1 MQITLKSNF
10 IQFAERI
17 GAARKQVPFA
27 VANTLTDIAFMARE
41 EIVQKTY
48 PRSFNVKNKRFAGVV
63 FRVDK
68 ANKRTLT
75 ASIYDRIARA
85 GGKGSVYLAR
95 HESGGIKT
103 SRSSTNV
110 AIPGRKVKNYIRGAS
125 GQVKAQ
131 YKPKALLMQPN
142 FFKIKLKK
150 TGLTAIAGREVN
162 AAKYKASLTS
172 QSPSA
177 VGGGFA
183 KIAKRGEK
191 GQFKVYYILKP
202 QAYIKKTFPYYDA
215 IKKVAHANLQRS
227 FTKNLAKAMA
237 TRK

>member
-27 VANTLTDIAFMARE
+27 VANTLTDIAFLARH
-41 EIVQKTY
+41 EIVEKTY
-48 PRSFNVKNKRFAGVV
+48 PRSFQVKNPRTAGVI
-63 FRVDK
+63 FRVEK
-68 ANKRTLT
+68 ATKRTLT
-75 ASIYDRIARA
+75 ASIYDRLAKE
-85 GGKGSVYLAR
+85 GKKSTRYLSR
-95 HESGGIKT
+95 HESGGTKT
-103 SRSSTNV
+103 SQSSTNV
-110 AIPGRKVKNYIRGAS
+110 AIPGRRVKNFIRGAS
-125 GQVKAQ
+125 GQVKSA

-150 TGLTAIAGREVN
+150 TGVTAIAGREVN
-162 AAKYKASLTS
+162 AAKYKASLIS

-202 QAYIKKTFPYYDA
+202 QAHIKKTFPYYDA

>member
-27 VANTLTDIAFMARE
+27 VANTLTDIAFMARH
-41 EIVQKTY
+41 EIVEKTY
-48 PRSFNVKNKRFAGVV
+48 PRSFQVKNPRTAGVI
-63 FRVDK
+63 FRVEK
-68 ANKRTLT
+68 ATKRTLT
-75 ASIYDRIARA
+75 ASIYDRLAKE
-85 GGKGSVYLAR
+85 GKKSTRYLSR
-95 HESGGIKT
+95 HESGGTKT

-110 AIPGRKVKNYIRGAS
+110 AIPGRRVKNFIRGAS
-125 GQVKAQ
+125 GQVKSA

-162 AAKYKASLTS
+162 AAKYKASLIS

>member
-27 VANTLTDIAFMARE
+27 VANTLTDIAFMART
-41 EIVQKTY
+41 EIVEKTY
-48 PRSFNVKNKRFAGVV
+48 PRSFQVKNKRFAGVV

-85 GGKGSVYLAR
+85 GGKGSAYLAR
-95 HESGGIKT
+95 HESGGTKT
-103 SRSSTNV
+103 SQSSTNV
-110 AIPGRKVKNYIRGAS
+110 AIPGRRVKNFIRGAS
-125 GQVKAQ
+125 GQVKSA
-131 YKPKALLMQPN
+131 YKPSALLNQPN

-150 TGLTAIAGREVN
+150 TGVMAIAGREVN
-162 AAKYKASLTS
+162 AAKYKASLIS
-172 QSPSA
+172 QSPSS

-183 KIAKRGEK
+183 KIAKRGVK

-202 QAYIKKTFPYYDA
+202 RAHIKKSFPYYDA
-215 IKKVAHANLQRS
+215 IKKVAHENLQRS